1 MVDDYWRFEIANLK
15 DGDAVGWRCEVRWMS
30 FSVELEW
37 LMIIGDLKFQNVR
50 HVEAGGLLAKALRR
64 EEKNFFSFQ
73 FSVLSFRCLAARG
86 HILICIGSCRE
97 KGSCSSG
104 LKPTQCA

>member
-1 MVDDYWRFEIANLK
+1 M
-15 DGDAVGWRCEVRWMS
+15 G
-30 FSVELEW
+30 FSGELEW

-73 FSVLSFRCLAARG
+73 FSVFGVWRRGGTFCLHR
-86 HILICIGSCRE
+86 IVS
-97 KGSCSSG
+97 
-104 LKPTQCA
+104 

>member
-1 MVDDYWRFEIANLK
+1 M
-15 DGDAVGWRCEVRWMS
+15 G
-30 FSVELEW
+30 FSGELEW

-73 FSVLSFRCLAARG
+73 FSVFGGEGAHFDLHRIVS
-86 HILICIGSCRE
+86 
-97 KGSCSSG
+97 
-104 LKPTQCA
+104 